1 MQNMLQRSYVIHASL
16 AYIGNFPFFFLPFEM
31 KYALY
36 SCRGIL
42 SELFIPGCHE
52 LSIYLLTYDIAV
64 LLNED
69 TVFLLIAHF

>member
-1 MQNMLQRSYVIHASL
+1 
-16 AYIGNFPFFFLPFEM
+16 M
-31 KYALY
+31 KYDLY

-64 LLNED
+64 LLHED